1 MTDIYEN
8 QEHQLSDM
16 ESQYAWETTRI
27 TVAEI
32 ERGRRSQE
40 LMEIIQQG
48 IVPLSMQVKRQVL
61 CAIRQRE
68 ELIRK

>member
-16 ESQYAWETTRI
+16 ESQYAGETTRI

-32 ERGRRSQE
+32 RTLEVRAEARRQLLEMLEPMSTMERQTANR
-40 LMEIIQQG
+40 LFWII
-48 IVPLSMQVKRQVL
+48 SR
-61 CAIRQRE
+61 
-68 ELIRK
+68 